1 MRIHLGVRPV
11 WGVAGMSSTSPRQE
25 ELHEQPIGNLLK
37 QLASETTTLVRQE
50 LDLAKAEMR
59 EKAGKAGP
67 GFGMIGAA
75 GAIALLAAGTAT
87 VFFVLALD
95 GVMPNWLAA
104 LVVAVVYGVAA
115 AVLYM
120 RGKEKVDD
128 AGSPA
133 LRQTIETVK
142 EDVEWA
148 KHPTTSAKR

>member
-1 MRIHLGVRPV
+1 
-11 WGVAGMSSTSPRQE
+11 MSSASSRQE

-67 GFGMIGAA
+67 GFGMIGVA
-75 GAIALLAAGTAT
+75 GAMALLAAGTAT

-104 LVVAVVYGVAA
+104 LVVAVVYGVVAA
-115 AVLYM
+115 LLYIGWPSA
-120 RGKEKVDD
+120 RPSD
-128 AGSPA
+128 AHGA
-133 LRQTIETVK
+133 
-142 EDVEWA
+142 A
-148 KHPTTSAKR
+148 FAC